1 MATLTIN
8 TIGEI
13 TIGGEKL
20 RFSRYSSISVGDTK
34 FDQKALVA
42 DDNTTATLWTAA
54 TSPIA
59 SFTTAIIIV
68 DPDNVYADN
77 AAAAKL
83 EIEFQ
88 GDGTDVIAF
97 TVRREAPLILTT
109 NDIGSDV
116 DNIDEL
122 IDTIRAKNTNAEPAE
137 GNSDVAVRLIL
148 LS

>member
-20 RFSRYSSISVGDTK
+20 RFSRYSSLTVGDTK

-42 DDNTTATLWTAA
+42 DNNTTVTLWSVAS
-54 TSPIA
+54 SPIA
-59 SFTTAIIIV
+59 SFLAAIIIV

-77 AAAAKL
+77 ATAAKL

-88 GDGTDVIAF
+88 GNGTDVIAF

-109 NDIGSDV
+109 DDIGSDV
-116 DNIDEL
+116 DSIDEL
-122 IDTIRAKNTNAEPAE
+122 IDTIRAKNTNADAI
-137 GNSDVAVRLIL
+137 GDVAVRLIL
-148 LS
+148 L